1 MTGSIIKA
9 DAIRA
14 TDAFDTNCAVD
25 TKLCHARRL
34 CRWYPTF
41 GSSILWSGLISQRR
55 HHLHRRCASSLS
67 ITASLCPIWV
77 RGDACTHMCK
87 TYAHTLAVASLLLS
101 LEIFYLE
108 IGHRPQ
114 WQCVLY
120 LPTSFC
126 SKQVVR
132 KVKLMALLAHC
143 LAPYVCFISLQYLI
157 PNICNL
163 FCQTEEPSA
172 YSSPVYFPLADG
184 TSWSRWRWEQ
194 LADEGESINLVAFW
208 FVGFTHGRLLLLYS
222 IDWLSTSL
230 SSPWQKIL
238 SRS

>member
-1 MTGSIIKA
+1 MQSEPPMHLTPTVLSILSCVTPA
-9 DAIRA
+9 V
-14 TDAFDTNCAVD
+14 CAVD
-25 TKLCHARRL
+25 ILPSAVPSCDLVWYPSGGIIFIGDAPAPWASQHRYVQFGFAEMHARTCAR
-34 CRWYPTF
+34 RMPTP
-41 GSSILWSGLISQRR
+41 LPL
-55 HHLHRRCASSLS
+55 L
-67 ITASLCPIWV
+67 
-77 RGDACTHMCK
+77 ACFF
-87 TYAHTLAVASLLLS
+87 S

-184 TSWSRWRWEQ
+184 MSWSRWRWEQ

-238 SRS
+238 NRS